1 MSDFDRRSF
10 CAGAAAGIASMI
22 VPAAADAQTSGQP
35 VAHFGYDDVLKRARD
50 LASAPFEPKPPALP
64 DVLGKLSFDAWRD
77 IRFRRDKALL
87 GQDGGPFRLE
97 MFHLG
102 HIYPQPVTVNVVR
115 EGLATPVPYAPSL

>member
-10 CAGAAAGIASMI
+10 CAGAAAGLASMV
-22 VPAAADAQTSGQP
+22 VPVASVEAQTSGQP

-50 LASAPFEPKPPALP
+50 RATAPFEAKPPALP

-87 GQDGGPFRLE
+87 GADAGPFRLE
-97 MFHLG
+97 MFQLG
-102 HIYPQPVTVNVVR
+102 HIYPQPVTVNVIR
-115 EGLATPVPYAPSL
+115 EGLATPVPYA